1 MVGEDPNKH
10 RPPGDPLRLVLV
22 LSENWTLV
30 SSNDL
35 RSLVR
40 MAQEAE
46 AAGFDGVM
54 ISEHVVLGDG
64 ADADGVMANPREY
77 ALPGNQD
84 PRTPW
89 PHSLLLLSAIA
100 MVTTDLRLIA
110 SAVIPPLRHPLLH
123 AQELA
128 TLDALCEGRLVIQ
141 PTVSWHEAEYR
152 ALGVPFAERG
162 RRLDEHLA
170 AWRQVWRHTP
180 ASFHG
185 QHYSFDDIYLEPKPH
200 RPDGPAMWFGGS
212 SVHRRLITR
221 LVNYGAGFNPLGPVT
236 DEDLARL
243 SQAFAAAGHDWSDIE
258 MVGGVRGQFPAP
270 DRVADL
276 AQALESI
283 PRQLQQGF
291 RTFCLKPSQFTDELS
306 RVGAICRDAI
316 ERTARLAA

>member
-1 MVGEDPNKH
+1 MVGE
-10 RPPGDPLRLVLV
+10 RPITHGDSEHPLRLVLV

-30 SSNDL
+30 SPNDL

-54 ISEHVVLGDG
+54 ISEHVALGSG
-64 ADADGVMANPREY
+64 ADSGGLMANPREY

-100 MVTTDLRLIA
+100 SVTTDLRLIA

-128 TLDALCEGRLVIQ
+128 TLDALSEGRLVIQ

-152 ALGVPFAERG
+152 ALGVPFTERG

-170 AWRQVWRHTP
+170 AWQQVWRNTP

-185 QHYSFDDIYLEPKPH
+185 HHYSFEDVYLEPKPH
-200 RPDGPAMWFGGS
+200 RPGGPALWFGGS
-212 SVHRRLITR
+212 SVHRRLTTR
-221 LVNYGAGFNPLGPVT
+221 LVKYGVGFNPLGPIS
-236 DEDLARL
+236 DEQLARL
-243 SQAFAAAGHDWSDIE
+243 EQAFAAAGRDWSEVE

-270 DRVADL
+270 DLVADL
-276 AQALESI
+276 AQAMESI

-306 RVGAICRDAI
+306 RVGAICREAM
-316 ERTARLAA
+316 ERAGRLAT